1 MSFRPW
7 REPKLTR
14 VDLDAYIELH
24 RPEWEELEDL
34 IGRSGFRTSRLTAAE
49 GDRLLALY
57 QRVGTHLTVV
67 RSHDPD
73 PELVAWLSQLV
84 ARARHRAVRSGA
96 RGWSDVGRWFTATL
110 PAALWVMR
118 GWWLTTIIVCTLFTV
133 AAGWYFLQNPQ
144 IESSL
149 LSAEQV
155 EQLVQHDFADY
166 YSEYA
171 ATDFALRV
179 WTNNAWIAATC
190 IAFGILGLPV
200 LYILLLNSANL
211 ALTGSIMINHG
222 AADVFF
228 GLILPH
234 GLLELT
240 AVFVAGGVGR
250 EQRYRTVD
258 EVAVCDGVGRAVG
271 PVELREGVG
280 FDVAVEDPAVE
291 GQRFAGGAGE
301 LQVWRGSGH
310 GMHVSSGYRH
320 VGRVH
325 PGVDYFLLVN
335 RSVDVPCRIGGYQC
349 FRCPNP

>member
-240 AVFVAGGVGR
+240 AVFVAGGVGFR
-250 EQRYRTVD
+250 LFWSWVRPGDLSRGAALAQAGRSSMTV
-258 EVAVCDGVGRAVG
+258 VLGLALMLLLSGVIEAFVT
-271 PVELREGVG
+271 PSPLPTW
-280 FDVAVEDPAVE
+280 A
-291 GQRFAGGAGE
+291 
-301 LQVWRGSGH
+301 
-310 GMHVSSGYRH
+310 
-320 VGRVH
+320 
-325 PGVDYFLLVN
+325 
-335 RSVDVPCRIGGYQC
+335 RIGIGVLAEIAFFSYVWVLGRPAARRGQTGDIADD
-349 FRCPNP
+349 FGRGAIEITRA